1 MSKFNL
7 SHFKKLCANK
17 TTLKQRILEA
27 TEYAGKYLYWF
38 EEGTTRNVFRLNKTS
53 VLKIAKPDYDVS
65 ENILQNKNE
74 VYISTH
80 YPNKHFAKVK
90 QYDNN
95 YIWIIME
102 YIETISSEKYN
113 SCFEEIKE
121 LFDNLSHVRIGRK
134 RHYLYDA
141 DLHSNIGIK
150 NNKFVLVDYAR

>member
-65 ENILQNKNE
+65 ENILQNKIIKDNH
-74 VYISTH
+74 VKGSILFRFICDQLIQNSYI
-80 YPNKHFAKVK
+80 
-90 QYDNN
+90 
-95 YIWIIME
+95 
-102 YIETISSEKYN
+102 
-113 SCFEEIKE
+113 
-121 LFDNLSHVRIGRK
+121 L
-134 RHYLYDA
+134 
-141 DLHSNIGIK
+141 
-150 NNKFVLVDYAR
+150 